1 MEVLKPKYKCK
12 NEHRFSTEKICAIL
26 NFLTYNM
33 PIVAICSY
41 FLKKKH
47 EKSGIAR
54 DFFYT
59 WKNQKIFI
67 EFYWDSED
75 FFKNSLVLLLYC
87 KHSWQIKLCV

>member
-41 FLKKKH
+41 FLKKNMKNLELPEISFIL
-47 EKSGIAR
+47 EKIR
-54 DFFYT
+54 KF
-59 WKNQKIFI
+59 
-67 EFYWDSED
+67 
-75 FFKNSLVLLLYC
+75 L
-87 KHSWQIKLCV
+87 